1 MSDSS
6 LKRQAPSDENE
17 EEPSKKK
24 QKIEETKTEV
34 NEPSPPP
41 PPPKDLKE
49 LTKAKVDEFLSKSP
63 IPAED
68 VAVDDP
74 RTAEEVFG
82 LVKRQVVHMN
92 REFDVVHLFEFDNI
106 SCDGAP
112 VIISFPSVGLVG
124 VLTGKQIVKTLNLP
138 LIGIIKVQQFQVACV
153 VSHEQPSHPGRI
165 YGNKHCVVFICEMY
179 FRVPP
184 DAMQN
189 LVQCIYDFA
198 HRHRSP
204 MIYVLEGMPK
214 PNLVQLPTG
223 EEVEICIKNEE
234 GNDGG
239 EEESPVDM
247 LIDDSILAKLTVR
260 ERLKEKST
268 EIVEPGDIK
277 IVEKTTAESSKK
289 KKKGRKRKSNLDDEE
304 EERQSRISKLAD
316 KLFGDKIH
324 YVTTSEDLARNLR
337 KLGHVPVVDGIIP
350 GVAGGLLAEAPI
362 KTKDVTAFL
371 APTSTLF
378 PDPDSAILVLKLLH
392 TLIPNIGLDKTATE
406 LEKDVASLKKMM
418 KGLMQNLTSGVSL
431 RRSGTLPPGMYQ

>member
-1 MSDSS
+1 
-6 LKRQAPSDENE
+6 
-17 EEPSKKK
+17 
-24 QKIEETKTEV
+24 
-34 NEPSPPP
+34 
-41 PPPKDLKE
+41 
-49 LTKAKVDEFLSKSP
+49 VDEFLSSSP

-74 RTAEEVFG
+74 RTPEEVCG

-92 REFDVVHLFEFDNI
+92 REFGVVHLFEFDNM
-106 SCDGAP
+106 SCCGAP
-112 VIISFPSVGLVG
+112 VIISFPSIGLVG

-165 YGNKHCVVFICEMY
+165 YGNEHCVVFICEMS
-179 FRVPP
+179 FRVSP
-184 DAMQN
+184 DVMQN
-189 LVQCIYDFA
+189 LVQCIFDFA

-214 PNLVQLPTG
+214 PHLVQLPSG
-223 EEVEICIKNEE
+223 EEVELFIKNDEE
-234 GNDGG
+234 N
-239 EEESPVDM
+239 EETVSPVDM

-268 EIVEPGDIK
+268 AITVESENTKTVPKK
-277 IVEKTTAESSKK
+277 IQENSKNKRRGK
-289 KKKGRKRKSNLDDEE
+289 KRTSNLDDEE

-324 YVTTSEDLARNLR
+324 YVTTSQDLARDLR

-350 GVAGGLLAEAPI
+350 GVAGGLLAEAPL

-371 APTSTLF
+371 APTSTLL

-406 LEKDVASLKKMM
+406 LEKDVASLKEMM
-418 KGLMQNLTSGVSL
+418 KGIMQNLTNGVSL